1 MKTFGKYLLLVIAF
15 YIVSNLL
22 AYFCIETTYSNIE
35 KQIEQTEN
43 INLTIEKA
51 EATIINGKISGTIT
65 NNSEQSINSKYIIK
79 YSIQY
84 LTYECG
90 YTPFL
95 CDILISN

>member
-1 MKTFGKYLLLVIAF
+1 MDRMKTFGKYLLLVIAF

-22 AYFCIETTYSNIE
+22 AYSCIETTYSNIE

-65 NNSEQSINSKYIIK
+65 NKSEQRINTKYIKIEK
-79 YSIQY
+79 ISKQY
-84 LTYECG
+84 INFKWL
-90 YTPFL
+90 
-95 CDILISN
+95 